1 MNESSNER
9 FRGGNRQVRRFA
21 YLHKK
26 DHDRFGILE
35 AVDLRDARN
44 YLGKEWHVRTTWLT
58 DDETSHVAE
67 SGEAKWEIVS
77 SIFLSPMSAAF
88 IGHKK

>member
-9 FRGGNRQVRRFA
+9 VVGGIHQVRRFA

-26 DHDRFGILE
+26 DHDRFGLLE
-35 AVDLRDARN
+35 AVSYRDARN
-44 YLGKEWHVRTTWLT
+44 YLGKGCYCRTTWLT
-58 DDETSHVAE
+58 RDEARSAE
-67 SGEAKWEIVS
+67 DSGERRWGIVS
-77 SIFLSPMSAAF
+77 SIFLDPRSAAF